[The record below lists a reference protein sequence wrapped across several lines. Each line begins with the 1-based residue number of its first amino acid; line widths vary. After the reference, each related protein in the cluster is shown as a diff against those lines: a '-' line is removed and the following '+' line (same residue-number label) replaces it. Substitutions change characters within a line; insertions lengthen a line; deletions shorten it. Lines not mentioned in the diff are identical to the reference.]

1 MTYYDTILLEN
12 DLSAYDEMT
21 LEDSAFNAVM
31 MLDESGFP
39 MLEAVNALLEAEEA
53 KAGIDNAQQNQSS
66 QPDNNNNNNNNNTDN
81 SDRYITELEAMT
93 EKVKKTKS
101 VADSMKTVNRTLK
114 VLSVLSVVTLNPAAL
129 LAIPLAIITSGVR
142 KSTGND
148 KNIESEKIIRWIDSK
163 VREIDDNV
171 ANRKG
176 DVEKQKSVKDQ
187 LLRTKQRLV
196 AA

>member
-12 DLSAYDEMT
+12 DLSVYDEMI

-39 MLEAVNALLEAEEA
+39 MLEAINALLEAEEA
-53 KAGIDNAQQNQSS
+53 KVGID
-66 QPDNNNNNNNNNTDN
+66 NTDN

-101 VADSMKTVNRTLK
+101 VSDSMKTVNRTLK
-114 VLSVLSVVTLNPAAL
+114 VMSVLSIPAAVFNPVAL
-129 LAIPLAIITSGVR
+129 LTIPLAILTSIVR
-142 KSTGND
+142 KDAGKD
-148 KNIESEKIIRWIDSK
+148 KNTECEKIIRWIDSK
-163 VREIDDNV
+163 IKEIDDNI
-171 ANRKG
+171 ANNKG
-176 DVEKQKSVKDQ
+176 DVENQKRVKDQ
-187 LLRTKQRLV
+187 LLRTKQRLI